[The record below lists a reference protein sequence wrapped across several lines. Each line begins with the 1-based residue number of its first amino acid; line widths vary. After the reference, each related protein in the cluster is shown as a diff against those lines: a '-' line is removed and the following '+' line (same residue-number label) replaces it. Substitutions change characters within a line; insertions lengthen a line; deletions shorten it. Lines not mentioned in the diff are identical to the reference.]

1 MLENNPDNIKRF
13 VPPQRNRSLNRR
25 KSGGIPD
32 RFAKINYHGIDG
44 DKSQASIAK
53 KISTIDHGD
62 SGSSYIQNENS
73 YTGLVALDGCS
84 TSEAAQL
91 LSERWAAIMHSYNDQ
106 SIDVSEKPIL
116 YSGASGSS
124 WGHLK
129 LPHQMDFA
137 VELRRAIDSSESNA
151 ASISGDHI

>member
-1 MLENNPDNIKRF
+1 MLENNSDNFKRF

-25 KSGGIPD
+25 KSGD
-32 RFAKINYHGIDG
+32 KFEKINYSYGVDG

-53 KISTIDHGD
+53 KFSIIDHGD
-62 SGSSYIQNENS
+62 SGTSYIQNESNH
-73 YTGLVALDGCS
+73 TGLVALDGCS

-91 LSERWAAIMHSYNDQ
+91 LNDRWAAIMHSYSDQ
-106 SIDVSEKPIL
+106 SIEISERPIM

-137 VELRRAIDSSESNA
+137 AELQRAIHNARSNVTQ
-151 ASISGDHI
+151 ISDDHS

>member
-13 VPPQRNRSLNRR
+13 APQRNRSLNRR

-32 RFAKINYHGIDG
+32 RFEKINYPGIDG

-53 KISTIDHGD
+53 KFSSIDHGD
-62 SGSSYIQNENS
+62 SGSSYIQNESS

-91 LSERWAAIMHSYNDQ
+91 LSDRWAAIMHSYSDP
-106 SIDVSEKPIL
+106 SIDLSERPIL

-137 VELRRAIDSSESNA
+137 AELRRAVDSSQSEA
-151 ASISGDHI
+151 APISGDRI